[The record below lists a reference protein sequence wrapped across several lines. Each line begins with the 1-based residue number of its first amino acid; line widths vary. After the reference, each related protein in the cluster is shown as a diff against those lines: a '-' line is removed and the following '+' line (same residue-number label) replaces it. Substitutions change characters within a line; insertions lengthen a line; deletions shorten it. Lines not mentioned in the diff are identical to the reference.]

1 MSIQPTEPLHVR
13 LSDEF
18 MRRINDGV
26 WPAGSQLPSE
36 AELCREF
43 GTSRG
48 PIRQALA
55 FLRSE
60 GVISG
65 GRGKSPV
72 VRGGVPSQSFSTFN
86 SFTEWAYKMGKTPG
100 QRTVEL
106 AIRQATPDAAEALDL
121 RVGDKVVDVLRV
133 RYLDEEAAMLE
144 SSTFTYDVGRLLFD
158 FDTDSGS
165 IFAYLKQQ
173 GIRIHSARHTIDA
186 VAATAAQAEALGTSP
201 GSPLL
206 RERRLT
212 TTDDGTHVEY
222 AEDCYL
228 PGITNFII
236 DNTVEQRAALI
247 RIHTEGH

>member
-1 MSIQPTEPLHVR
+1 MSTQASAPLHAR

-18 MRRINDGV
+18 MRRINSGE
-26 WPAGSQLPSE
+26 WPAGSRLPSE

-60 GVISG
+60 GVITG
-65 GRGKSPV
+65 GQGKSPV

-86 SFTEWAYKMGKTPG
+86 SFTEWARKMGKEPG

-106 AIRQATPDAAEALDL
+106 AIRQATAEAAEALEI
-121 RVGDKVVDVLRV
+121 RPGDKVVDVLRL
-133 RYLDEEAAMLE
+133 RLLDGEPAMLE
-144 SSTFTYDVGRLLFD
+144 TSTFVHEVGRLLID

-165 IFAYLKQQ
+165 IFEYLKSQ

-186 VAATAAQAEALGTSP
+186 VAASEAQAEILGTRA

-212 TTDDGTHVEY
+212 ATEDGTPVEL

-236 DNTVEQRAALI
+236 DNTVEQRAALL
-247 RIHTEGH
+247 RIHTEGQ